1 MDDLERKIKES
12 KNRIEDSKLNNAG
25 EIYYEVFS
33 KNKEKNS
40 MNMFRGLTIKLAT
53 CVMLIFVLVIS
64 IIAIGPKNY
73 VTGEKDLVTFTSKRD
88 INRLIENSFKGN
100 SFLGGIFN
108 DKNSI
113 EEVLPPD
120 QPENDLTNKEESNEY
135 ETNNQVEGIDEADI
149 VKVNGE
155 YIYYVSTKVPD
166 NSNFIGGNSS
176 NKGKN
181 SLYIFKANDESIEV
195 IKEINFEDKEIL
207 KSQDRNEKITEV
219 INYTPIDLFYTDK
232 YIVLNVSTMVYEKN
246 YNIKENKEYINLDNY
261 SSYYIY
267 DIKTFDL
274 VKSIDLSGNIST
286 SRLID
291 NKLYVITNLSLE
303 KDKEIYPKYRI
314 DEVCYEAEYN
324 DIYYCPSVEYVK
336 RYINIYKI
344 TLDDEIIIDKT
355 YYLSDYVS
363 VIYVS
368 KNAIYLIQNNN
379 KIIEKESNKDYEYDS
394 SKIMIFNIIDKVLY
408 DEYIEV
414 KGWVNDRYWIDEFD
428 GYLRIATT
436 GSKYLYRPNNS
447 GGFTEEWLS
456 SFTVFNYLSIYKE
469 DNNGSYE
476 LISQI
481 TEGLG
486 EPGEKIKSVRFNENV
501 VTIVTFRQT
510 DPLYYIDLTDPINPV
525 ITSELKVSGYSQ
537 YQHPYKDNYV
547 IGLGYEADING
558 IVTGFKVSL
567 YDISD
572 KVNVKE
578 VGSPIVFSYDEY
590 GHGFFNV
597 LSNTKSL
604 FLDLKNNVFGFSLV
618 TYNNKDI
625 YYNSWFI
632 LFNIDL
638 NNTNNPIS
646 IMYKEINIPNLYYK
660 DINRMVY
667 IGNKYYLLTPQNVYI
682 YTLNEDNTLSYGEI
696 KPLD

>member
-12 KNRIEDSKLNNAG
+12 KNRIEDSKVNNPK

-33 KNKEKNS
+33 KNKERNS

-64 IIAIGPKNY
+64 IIAIGPKSY
-73 VTGEKDLVTFTSKRD
+73 VSGEKDLVTFTSKRD
-88 INRLIENSFKGN
+88 INRLIKNSFKGN

-108 DKNSI
+108 DKDAI
-113 EEVLPPD
+113 EEVLPPS
-120 QPENDLTNKEESNEY
+120 QPENDLTNKDESNEY

-155 YIYYVSTKVPD
+155 YIYYVSTKVQD
-166 NSNFIGGNSS
+166 NSEFIGGNGSS
-176 NKGKN
+176 KGKN

-195 IKEINFEDKEIL
+195 IKEINFEDREIL
-207 KSQDRNEKITEV
+207 KSQDSNEKITEV

-232 YIVLNVSTMVYEKN
+232 YIVLNVTTMVYEKN
-246 YNIKENKEYINLDNY
+246 YDIKEGREYINQDNY

-291 NKLYVITNLSLE
+291 NKLYVITNLLLE

-314 DEVCYEAEYN
+314 DEVNYDAEYN
-324 DIYYCPSVEYVK
+324 DIYYCPSVEYVN

-344 TLDDEIIIDKT
+344 TLDDEIIIDKA

-394 SKIMIFNIIDKVLY
+394 SKIMIFNIIDNVLY

-436 GSKYLYRPNNS
+436 GNKYLFRPNNS
-447 GGFTEEWLS
+447 AGFTEEWLS

-501 VTIVTFRQT
+501 ATIVTFKQT
-510 DPLYYIDLTDPINPV
+510 DPLYYIDLTDPFNPV
-525 ITSELKVSGYSQ
+525 ITSELKVSGFSQ

-572 KVNVKE
+572 KDNVKE
-578 VGSPIVFSYDEY
+578 VGSSIVFSYDEY
-590 GHGFFNV
+590 GHGLFNV

-618 TYNNKDI
+618 TYNNKDN

-696 KPLD
+696 KPLE